1 VLCSRKPPKPLS
13 PKIFDFPDLAVL
25 LQQKEADKYSS
36 PKALIYHLPADFIQ
50 HKFKLF
56 SVFKSGDPAS

>member
-1 VLCSRKPPKPLS
+1 MQPETLKTLG

-36 PKALIYHLPADFIQ
+36 PKALIHHLPADFIQ
-50 HKFKLF
+50 HKFKHFLF
-56 SVFKSGDPAS
+56 SSLVTLRRD